1 VSVIGAYAFSNHDWG
16 IWQGLDMNIEAGGR
30 QFDVIAP
37 QQSLQENWLLTLP
50 SRAWAWELLRRNPDY
65 VATFD
70 KHCAQEAAASESA
83 GRWGLLKLEDPAK
96 SSLEADAFWRNDV
109 SRDVLPLV
117 AQPLTAEATVS
128 TMDLTKLRCRAVQ
141 FGNSDGTREFLFSE
155 NGRALQVSV
164 TGDTP
169 IEEAL
174 LLTPA
179 LPALRYGSGRLLA
192 VKRFAD
198 LAKTSTLRSSLYPAE
213 KSAKRLS
220 DVLAALD
227 GWRQGLPHR
236 EIATQI
242 FGSAQVSRA
251 WNDSGNHLRDRVRR
265 AIRYGRD
272 LMEGGYRNFLK

>member
-1 VSVIGAYAFSNHDWG
+1 MNMQTGA
-16 IWQGLDMNIEAGGR
+16 R
-30 QFDVIAP
+30 QFGIVTP
-37 QQSLQENWLLTLP
+37 QQVPEENWLLTLP

-65 VATFD
+65 IATFGQ
-70 KHCAQEAAASESA
+70 HSVQELGPPESA
-83 GRWGLLKLEDPAK
+83 GRWGLLRLEDPAK

-117 AQPLTAEATVS
+117 AQPLAAEATVS
-128 TMDLTKLRCRAVQ
+128 TIDLTKLRCRAVQ
-141 FGNSDGTREFLFSE
+141 LDNSDGTREILFSA
-155 NGRALQVSV
+155 NGRALQVSMS
-164 TGDTP
+164 GDTP
-169 IEEAL
+169 IEEAM

-179 LPALRYGSGRLLA
+179 LPALRYGSGRILA

-198 LAKTSTLRSSLYPAE
+198 LAKTGTLRPQLYPAE
-213 KSAKRLS
+213 KSARRLS

-236 EIATQI
+236 EIATTM
-242 FGSAQVSRA
+242 FGSAHVGRA

-272 LMEGGYRNFLK
+272 LMEGGYRSFLR

>member
-1 VSVIGAYAFSNHDWG
+1 MNMRTGA
-16 IWQGLDMNIEAGGR
+16 R

-37 QQSLQENWLLTLP
+37 QQSQDENWLLTLP

-65 VATFD
+65 ITTFG
-70 KHCAQEAAASESA
+70 KHSAQEPDSLESA
-83 GRWGLLKLEDPAK
+83 GRWGLLKLEDPEK
-96 SSLEADAFWRNDV
+96 TSLEADAFWRNDV

-117 AQPLTAEATVS
+117 AQPLVAEATVS

-141 FGNSDGTREFLFSE
+141 FGNSDGTREILFSE
-155 NGRALQVSV
+155 YGRALQVSV
-164 TGDTP
+164 SGDTP
-169 IEEAL
+169 IEQAM

-179 LPALRYGSGRLLA
+179 LPALRYGSGRFLA

-198 LAKTSTLRSSLYPAE
+198 LAKTGTLRSSLYPAE

-236 EIATQI
+236 EIATRM
-242 FGSAQVSRA
+242 FGSAQVGRA

-272 LMEGGYRNFLK
+272 LMEGGYRSFLR